1 MRRVLLAMV
10 SLLFCSVIWG
20 QTGHTTALEFESVV
34 HNFGKIS
41 LNDGPQKCSFAY
53 KNVTDKPVVINN
65 VISSCGC
72 SVAEWQK
79 APIMPGA
86 TGKIDVTYLNDQGPY
101 PFDKTFTVYISS
113 SEKPIIL
120 RITGIVY
127 EKGKSLTEQF
137 PARFGPLGMRT
148 AVQNGG
154 QIEQGLQRSES
165 ENVVNLSDKK
175 VRIGFANITP
185 GLKISVK
192 PAILEP
198 GESAII
204 SYTIDTKAALHWG
217 KTRYSASFL
226 CNGAEQKQKFVTET
240 VIVTPYTSLSKEE
253 IDNGPKVTLKKS
265 SVEFSKAKVG
275 EKIAATYTLTNT
287 GESKLKIYKV
297 ETSGS
302 MKVNCPANIESGESV
317 KIDVVITPKKPNNY
331 EVFTITLI
339 TNSPERPLVNLY
351 ASGEVYE

>member
-1 MRRVLLAMV
+1 MC
-10 SLLFCSVIWG
+10 SLFISAALSA
-20 QTGHTTALEFESVV
+20 QTGHTESLEFESVV

-41 LNDGPQKCSFAY
+41 ADAGAQKCSFKY
-53 KNVTDKPVVINN
+53 KNVSDKPVVINN

-86 TGKIDVTYLNDQGPY
+86 TGSIDATYLNDQGPY
-101 PFDKTFTVYISS
+101 PFDKTFTVYVSS

-127 EKGKSLTEQF
+127 EKGKSLDELF
-137 PARFGPLGMRT
+137 PAKFGPLGMRSY
-148 AVQNGG
+148 VQNGG
-154 QIEQGLQRSES
+154 QIEQGLQRAES
-165 ENVVNLSDKK
+165 ENVINLSDKK
-175 VRIGFANITP
+175 VRIGFSNITP

-192 PAILEP
+192 PNILEP

-204 SYTIDTKAALHWG
+204 SYTIDSKAAVHWG
-217 KTRYSASFL
+217 KTRYSASIL
-226 CNGAEQKQKFVTET
+226 CNGVEQKQKFVTET

-253 IDNGPKVTLKKS
+253 IDNGPKVTLLKS
-265 SVEFSKAKVG
+265 SIEFGKAKIG
-275 EKIAATYTLTNT
+275 ENINAVYTIKNS
-287 GESKLKIYKV
+287 GKQPLKIYKV
-297 ETSGS
+297 EAASGV
-302 MKVNCPANIESGESV
+302 KVNCPANIDAGASAKISV
-317 KIDVVITPKKPNNY
+317 SITPKKTNNY
-331 EVFTITLI
+331 EIYTITLV